1 MDATFLPYFS
11 FTTIHAF
18 RAFFEIEISHC
29 KPNTILYYCVSDIT
43 HAIIQVGGGIGG
55 LSVANSLANAG
66 HEVTVLEAA
75 AVPGEIGAGLQ
86 IAANVSRVLIRWG
99 LSSKLKE
106 VAELDKPQSVS
117 IYRYADGEMISSLQ
131 AGEEEGEKRYG
142 APTYH
147 LHRNDLYKMLYD
159 LAKPR
164 IMIRFASRV
173 TSVDPTDPSVVL
185 QSGEKI
191 TADIII
197 GADGIRS
204 IVRDA
209 VLGGPQKAKY
219 TGDSAYRFL
228 VPTDD
233 MKSDPDLLSLINE
246 PSLFVW
252 AGPQKHLGAYGI
264 RGQKIF
270 NVAACVEDGDEEAS
284 YSWTAKGDTDK
295 MRAEFS
301 GWEPRVEKLLALVKS
316 PHVLKYK
323 LMDCVPLKTWVHP
336 HGHVVLLGDACHPM
350 LPYRA
355 QGAAMAIEDAECLGR
370 LFSHVTNRKQVPFL
384 LRAYQDIRF
393 ERATHTQRVSSGAR
407 DVLHLADG
415 PEQQLRD
422 ARMRA
427 GVEVRTAL
435 SGGENVSAEKQLMVE
450 RAMRTREEEDDAQFG
465 YDISQVT
472 DKWWEENGSTILQLV

>member
-1 MDATFLPYFS
+1 MHSEPFLKLKFL
-11 FTTIHAF
+11 I
-18 RAFFEIEISHC
+18 
-29 KPNTILYYCVSDIT
+29 VSR
-43 HAIIQVGGGIGG
+43 GGIGG

-86 IAANVSRVLIRWG
+86 IAASLYDVV
-99 LSSKLKE
+99 LKE
-106 VAELDKPQSVS
+106 VAELDKPQSAC
-117 IYRYADGEMISSLQ
+117 IYRYADGEMISSMQ
-131 AGEEEGEKRYG
+131 ADREEGEKRYG
-142 APTYH
+142 APSYQ
-147 LHRNDLYKMLYD
+147 LHRNDLHKMLYD

-173 TSVDPTDPSVVL
+173 TSVDPSEPSVVL

-191 TADIII
+191 AADVII

-204 IVRDA
+204 VVRDA

-233 MKSDPDLLSLINE
+233 MKSDPELLSLINE
-246 PSLFVW
+246 PKLFIW
-252 AGPQKHLGAYGI
+252 AGPQKHIVAYGI

-270 NVAACVEDGDEEAS
+270 NVAAFVEDGDEEAS

-295 MRAEFS
+295 MRADFA
-301 GWEPRVEKLLALVKS
+301 GWEPRVEKLFALVKS

-336 HGHVVLLGDACHPM
+336 QGHV
-350 LPYRA
+350 PYRA

-370 LFSHVTNRKQVPFL
+370 LFSHVTNRKQIPFL
-384 LRAYQDIRF
+384 LDAYQDIRF
-393 ERATHTQRVSSGAR
+393 ERATHTQRVSSDAR
-407 DVLHLADG
+407 DIFHFSDG

-450 RAMRTREEEDDAQFG
+450 RATKTREDEDDLQFG

-472 DKWWEENGSTILQLV
+472 DKWWEENGSTILQL